1 MEIKQTKNTFQQK
14 SPISFTVEI
23 ETPKKK
29 DTLNDEISNEELKI
43 PVESN
48 SNIVIKL
55 FKILLHKLIEFIK
68 RNKTISTGIIII
80 ILYMLKNRARFNS
93 SDLIKVF
100 TLNINSE

>member
-55 FKILLHKLIEFIK
+55 FKNIREISYFK
-68 RNKTISTGIIII
+68 RP
-80 ILYMLKNRARFNS
+80 
-93 SDLIKVF
+93 VF
-100 TLNINSE
+100 VGGHSLSN